1 MRIIAIGLF
10 LMLVLGGLG
19 MYLLLNYHSDKPIYR
34 LNEEK
39 AFIRLN
45 RWRSANKLAPFK
57 KSDDLCDVAHIRVQ
71 QIETD
76 FSHDKFLN
84 RNYQRSYIMSENIAY
99 GQDSEDEL
107 IWQWDRSPKHSQAM
121 RGDWSHACIATAFNT
136 ANYQN
141 YAVLIMSSFDKSNH
155 KAL

>member
-1 MRIIAIGLF
+1 
-10 LMLVLGGLG
+10 MLVLGGLG

-45 RWRSANKLAPFK
+45 RWRAANKLAAFK

-76 FSHDKFLN
+76 FSHDKLLDTY
-84 RNYQRSYIMSENIAY
+84 NYKLPYIIAENAAH
-99 GQDSEDEL
+99 GQNSEDEL
-107 IWQWDRSPKHSQAM
+107 IWQWDRSPIHSKYM